1 MTVRATRAGE
11 EKKESGLKSSD
22 VDKQGGRGAKEI
34 NKDREVEKNRNGERK
49 RGTLFVPDG

>member
-1 MTVRATRAGE
+1 MTVRERETKARG

-34 NKDREVEKNRNGERK
+34 NKERSREK
-49 RGTLFVPDG
+49 

>member
-1 MTVRATRAGE
+1 MRATRAGE

>member
-1 MTVRATRAGE
+1 MTVRERDEGQRR

-34 NKDREVEKNRNGERK
+34 NKDREVEKNRNG
-49 RGTLFVPDG
+49 